1 MQRPPPLA
9 SLRQRARG
17 FVTRGKHAATSHGG
31 SCPGMQAAVSHK
43 RPPFGAKGGKGTGES
58 SMTESFGGVLCR
70 LGEATEHGGG
80 RKGYEVASRG
90 TAAGGGA
97 ACCAGGGGAG
107 GAAARRATR
116 AAPGH
121 SARAPWPP
129 SRARRPRP
137 WRPGSACRAR
147 AGVCGGRGRGWG
159 RGEEALP
166 PRARRQARHSAAP
179 PPRCC
184 FSICSQ
190 SLVAAGYPA
199 GYAFFVLICSSRS
212 FRLPRSPRWLAWN
225 GRAWCAC
232 VEGRAYAWPKAHRS
246 CIP

>member
-1 MQRPPPLA
+1 MLRRAGTEKSPQRAPFTRLPLPRRVPSPLNGVSDGSERPHAPSRVPRRRCGAARGVHRWLLAGAGLARLRRSLPCTPHASPSMSAWRVLGA
-9 SLRQRARG
+9 SL
-17 FVTRGKHAATSHGG
+17 
-31 SCPGMQAAVSHK
+31 
-43 RPPFGAKGGKGTGES
+43 
-58 SMTESFGGVLCR
+58 
-70 LGEATEHGGG
+70 G
-80 RKGYEVASRG
+80 RRREEGRR
-90 TAAGGGA
+90 
-97 ACCAGGGGAG
+97 GGAG

-212 FRLPRSPRWLAWN
+212 FRLPRSPRWLA
-225 GRAWCAC
+225 
-232 VEGRAYAWPKAHRS
+232 
-246 CIP
+246 